1 MPAAEPKAAQTSPN
15 ESIPTAAQ
23 TADVLPPNANTL
35 LGICWVTLF
44 AGRWLLAPMLIAAGL
59 LSATQIADL
68 DDGIL
73 VRIYTLL
80 LAATILV
87 VALRAVRRA
96 QTPPSKADSSAEDAR
111 KRGSSPTRSSDS
123 TPTRSSDSTP
133 PGRKTDT

>member
-1 MPAAEPKAAQTSPN
+1 MPAAEPEAPPIHATEIIS
-15 ESIPTAAQ
+15 TAAH

-35 LGICWVTLF
+35 LGLCWVLLF
-44 AGRWLLAPMLIAAGL
+44 AGRWLLAPVLIATGL

-96 QTPPSKADSSAEDAR
+96 QTPPHAPDSIAEDTR
-111 KRGSSPTRSSDS
+111 KRGSSARRSSD
-123 TPTRSSDSTP
+123 TTVL
-133 PGRKTDT
+133 GRKTDS